1 MRVLPVSMLSDAAVH
16 LSDSTASV
24 SLDTGAS
31 DAKTFMITVQDVL
44 VRMMEPA
51 PIL

>member
-1 MRVLPVSMLSDAAVH
+1 MPPDAAVH

-24 SLDTGAS
+24 SLGTGDS
-31 DAKTFMITVQDVL
+31 DAKTSMITVQDVL

-51 PIL
+51 RIL